1 MPRLNIRQKIIF
13 AILIFTICF
22 GCVAVLSFTNLGQL
36 KTSIGL
42 VEKTDD
48 LTNLVL
54 ELRRVEKNFFLYEDK
69 GFFEQAKS
77 YIDQTTSLLD
87 SIHAKK
93 EMAYASPLTAQLES
107 ELAKYG
113 EIISNMKYSA
123 ENFGK
128 FPKNSQENLRECG
141 KNLVETAKRISANER
156 EKILN
161 INKKLRN
168 NLIFSMTTIALVMI
182 LLVFF
187 FFKNILGPLK
197 RVQEATRR
205 IAKGTFKPLA
215 IHNDH
220 DETQQVFAALN
231 TMVEQLN
238 KRQEQLVQA
247 RKLSSIGTLASGMA
261 HQLNNPL
268 NNISTSCQILME
280 SKSGEDQFADKMMQN
295 ISQETLRA
303 RDIVQGLL
311 DFSRQKEYSPADSQ
325 LKFVTDRVE
334 SLVSSRLPSNISL
347 KMNLEKDITI
357 PVDAQHMQEVFI
369 NLILN
374 SIQAIEPESGEIT
387 VSGSENDG
395 GIQIH
400 VHDNGMGMTP
410 EVMDRIF
417 DPFYTTK
424 DVGQGTGLGLSIAY
438 GIIEKAGGNIIVSS
452 TENEGTTFTINF
464 PANRDK
470 K

>member
-13 AILIFTICF
+13 AIAIFTVCF
-22 GCVAVLSFTNLGQL
+22 GCVAILSFSNISQL
-36 KTSIGL
+36 KSSIAL

-48 LTNLVL
+48 LANRVL
-54 ELRRVEKNFFLYEDK
+54 ELRRVEKNFFLYQDKHFFTQAED
-69 GFFEQAKS
+69 
-77 YIDQTTSLLD
+77 YIRQTSNLLD
-87 SIHAKK
+87 SISSKK
-93 EMAYASPLTAQLES
+93 EMKYASSLTAKIKS
-107 ELAKYG
+107 ELLHY
-113 EIISNMKYSA
+113 
-123 ENFGK
+123 ENLVTRLKDSGSRENL
-128 FPKNSQENLRECG
+128 FPENSQEDLRESG
-141 KNLVETAKRISANER
+141 KSLVEKAKAISTNER
-156 EKILN
+156 AKIFR

-168 NLIFSMTTIALVMI
+168 NLIFSMTAIALIMI

-187 FFKNILGPLK
+187 FFKNILEPLK

-205 IAKGTFKPLA
+205 IASGTFKPLE

-231 TMVEQLN
+231 TMVEQLQ
-238 KRQEQLVQA
+238 KRQAQLIQA
-247 RKLSSIGTLASGMA
+247 SKLSSIGTLASGMA

-280 SKSGEDQFADKMMQN
+280 NKLGEDAFADKMMQN
-295 ISQETLRA
+295 INQETLRA

-311 DFSRQKEYSPADSQ
+311 DFSRQKDYSPANSSLQ
-325 LKFVTDRVE
+325 FVADRVE
-334 SLVSSRLPSNISL
+334 SLVSSRLPSNIKL
-347 KMNLEKDITI
+347 NIVLPEDISI

-374 SIQAIEPESGEIT
+374 SIQAIEPENGEIT
-387 VSGSENDG
+387 LSGITTES

-400 VHDNGMGMTP
+400 VTDNGQGMTP
-410 EVMDRIF
+410 EIMDRVF

-438 GIIEKAGGNIIVSS
+438 GIIEKAGGKILVSS
-452 TENEGTTFTINF
+452 TINEGTTFTINF
-464 PANRDK
+464 PLNRDR
-470 K
+470 